1 MPVLLGPAALL
12 VGICALIFTGLK
24 IASSR
29 NEPFSKF
36 GRFEHP
42 APATIVV
49 PEVTGRP
56 NVFAKGTLKSAAGF
70 SLIELLVVMV
80 VLSIILGTL
89 TASFSSAF
97 AGEGRA
103 FAQATAEEN
112 ARMALNRI
120 RIDVHCATS
129 VSTTPDGLVTLG

>member
-1 MPVLLGPAALL
+1 LL
-12 VGICALIFTGLK
+12 VGICALIFIGLK

-49 PEVTGRP
+49 PEVTWRP
-56 NVFAKGTLKSAAGF
+56 YVFAKGTLKSAAGF

-80 VLSIILGTL
+80 VLSIILGAVMTL
-89 TASFSSAF
+89 LAPASAEEERPFVL
-97 AGEGRA
+97 
-103 FAQATAEEN
+103 ATAE
-112 ARMALNRI
+112 
-120 RIDVHCATS
+120 
-129 VSTTPDGLVTLG
+129 